1 MNIIENIVAGRWRP
15 DLFCIFDAIR
25 IFRCKINE
33 TNEVPQSDCS
43 ILLRSP
49 KYLSATNCCLCS
61 ATSMLRRKYCSM
73 GIPMLRLQT
82 CGTRNLLYCRLRA
95 GYKQNLWRHKKKSIC
110 RNTSELLSLWR
121 QKKWYGETVA
131 NRNMAVPSK
140 NKSVDL

>member
-1 MNIIENIVAGRWRP
+1 MNIIENVVAGRWRP

-49 KYLSATNCCLCS
+49 KYLSATDCCLCS

-95 GYKQNLWRHKKKSIC
+95 GYKQNLWRHKKNRFAGIHRNCYLCDGRKSG
-110 RNTSELLSLWR
+110 TAKLS
-121 QKKWYGETVA
+121 QIETW
-131 NRNMAVPSK
+131 PSRVK
-140 NKSVDL
+140 TRV